1 MKNLIAILL
10 LFVAVIITSCS
21 DPGVDVVNDIT
32 PVHNWSP
39 EKQAILDS
47 LKNIPIANKQNFLSA
62 NWPSLSADLILFLKG
77 RNKIGRTAQVDSIV
91 YKYGDAE
98 GVKVEDAS
106 GKIHEGYF
114 KNQLVAFIY
123 ISGKQKPLTVL
134 VTCVNGGFQL
144 PEDLQYL
151 KKDTNFEFTIEKNRG
166 IAYYVGSN
174 ETAIY
179 LAEFF
184 GRPLYE
190 GKGINKKRLITPA
203 QARQINTNEL
213 QITVLVYT
221 GDYFNLNT
229 MEYRPA
235 RQPNVRYPVY

>member
-1 MKNLIAILL
+1 MKRIIFVVLILATVIL
-10 LFVAVIITSCS
+10 TSCG
-21 DPGVDVVNDIT
+21 DPGVDVVNGVT

-47 LKNIPIANKQNFLSA
+47 LKNIPVANRQQFLSA

-77 RNKIGRTAQVDSIV
+77 RNKLERTAQVDSIV
-91 YKYGDAE
+91 YKYGNAS
-98 GVKVEDAS
+98 GVKAEDAN

-123 ISGKQKPLTVL
+123 ISGKQQPLIVL

-144 PEDLQYL
+144 PEDLEYV
-151 KKDTNFEFTIEKNRG
+151 KRDTKFEFTIEKTKG
-166 IAYYVGSN
+166 IAYYVGTN

-179 LAEFF
+179 LAEYFH
-184 GRPLYE
+184 RPLYE

-213 QITVLVYT
+213 QVTVLVYP

-229 MEYRPA
+229 MQYIPA
-235 RQPNVRYPVY
+235 RHR

>member
-1 MKNLIAILL
+1 VKKIISVIAIL
-10 LFVAVIITSCS
+10 ATVILISCG
-21 DPGVDVVNDIT
+21 DAGVDVVNDIT

-47 LKNIPIANKQNFLSA
+47 LKNIPVTNRQQFLSA
-62 NWPSLSADLILFLKG
+62 NWPSLSADLVLFLKG
-77 RNKIGRTAQVDSIV
+77 RNKIERTAQIDSIV

-98 GVKVEDAS
+98 GVKAEDAS
-106 GKIHEGYF
+106 GKVHEGYF

-123 ISGKQKPLTVL
+123 IANRQKPLAIL
-134 VTCVNGGFQL
+134 VSCVNGGFQL
-144 PEDLQYL
+144 PEDLEYV
-151 KKDTNFEFTIEKNRG
+151 KRDTKFEFTIEKTRG

>member
-1 MKNLIAILL
+1 MKNLISILL
-10 LFVAVIITSCS
+10 LFVFVTVIITSCS
-21 DPGVDVVNDIT
+21 GPGVDVVNDIT

-39 EKQAILDS
+39 EKQIVLHA
-47 LKNIPIANKQNFLSA
+47 LKTIPVANRQQLLSA

-77 RNKIGRTAQVDSIV
+77 RNKIERTAQIDSIV

-98 GVKVEDAS
+98 GVKAEDAA

-123 ISGKQKPLTVL
+123 ISGKQKPLAVL
-134 VTCVNGGFQL
+134 VSCVNGGFQL
-144 PEDLQYL
+144 PEDLQYV
-151 KKDTNFEFTIEKNRG
+151 KKDANFEFTIEKNRG

-179 LAEFF
+179 IAEFF

-190 GKGINKKRLITPA
+190 GKGINKKRLITPV
-203 QARQINTNEL
+203 QARQINTYEL
-213 QITVLVYT
+213 QVTVLVYP

-229 MEYRPA
+229 MQYVPA
-235 RQPNVRYPVY
+235 RRTK